1 MHQLI
6 THLSHRGLENP
17 FPNLDILHK
26 NSDGTFSAEYKHR
39 DIIGCNLF
47 TMLVAN
53 LIDHIES
60 GSANKQDLQ
69 IIPLREIIDSTEN
82 PSIKN
87 ILRLTD
93 NCLMNLVEQMT
104 INFSKHFDLSETAGQ
119 KNLII
124 KNKK

>member
-1 MHQLI
+1 
-6 THLSHRGLENP
+6 
-17 FPNLDILHK
+17 
-26 NSDGTFSAEYKHR
+26 
-39 DIIGCNLF
+39 
-47 TMLVAN
+47 MLT
-53 LIDHIES
+53 S
-60 GSANKQDLQ
+60 KDLQ

-104 INFSKHFDLSETAGQ
+104 INFSEHFDLSETAGQ

-124 KNKK
+124 KNKKINYQQLLEEIYK